1 MCEKKQTVLGI
12 LAHVDAGKTTLCEAM
27 LYLSGKL
34 KKLGRVDH
42 RDSFLDTHS
51 LERARGI
58 TIFSKQA
65 VLPLADGELTLLD
78 TPGHVDFSA
87 EMERTLQVLDCALL
101 VISGTDGVQAHT
113 ETLWRLL
120 RRYAVSTFVFVTKMD
135 LPGSGEAA
143 IMEEL
148 RRRLGEGCV
157 DFTSPAADQE
167 ERLAMCSETA
177 MERYLETGALTDED
191 LRGMIAR
198 RELFPVFFGSGLR
211 LDGVEELLEALER
224 LRPCSPDRGAFAAL
238 VYKISRD
245 AQGKR
250 LSHVKITG
258 GELKVRDL
266 LRYRGEDGQDHEEKV
281 TQIRV
286 YAGEKFESPESVG
299 TGQICCLTGLTATF
313 PGQGLGAEPE
323 GAAPVLEPVLSYRLL
338 LPAGTDPAVLL
349 PKLQQLDEE
358 DPQLHIRWNERLQEI
373 SVQLM
378 GKVQTE
384 VFRSLVKERFDVE
397 VGLDAGHILYRETIA
412 DTVEGVGHFEPLRH
426 YAEVHLL
433 MEPLPRGSGLVLDS
447 TVSEDVLDRNW
458 QRLILT
464 HLAERQHP
472 GVLTGSPI
480 TDMKIT
486 LAAGRAHLKHTE
498 GGDFRQATYRAV
510 RQGLM
515 QAKNILLEPWY
526 AFRIE
531 VPAEQIGRVISDV
544 RAMNG
549 VFDSP
554 EDAGDMLCL
563 QGSAPVS
570 AMQGYMEELVSF
582 SRGRG
587 RLSLRLEGY
596 RPCHEQEKAIAAIGY
611 DPESDTENPADS
623 VFCAHGGG
631 FNVRWSE
638 VPEYMHLESCL
649 KKEAAPEP
657 VQQICR
663 SMSIDER
670 ELEAIME
677 REFGPIRRPEYRPAQ
692 RNEAP
697 NAVPVQRKK
706 EYLIVD
712 GYNLIFAWS
721 ETKKLAEE
729 RLDLA
734 RGKLMDALSNYCG
747 FTKAE
752 LVLVFDG
759 FRKPGNPGERSE
771 YHNIHVAFTAD
782 GETADAFIERFADEI
797 GRNYDVRVVTSDNL
811 IRLSA
816 LRSGVLR
823 TSSKEFSLE
832 LEWVLQQIDAVLK
845 QSNRNAHTTKLKSGL
860 TNGKNG
866 TDQKG

>member
-1 MCEKKQTVLGI
+1 MCDLNDKYSVLGI

-65 VLPLADGELTLLD
+65 VMPLGEGELTLLD

-87 EMERTLQVLDCALL
+87 ETERTLSVLDCALL

-120 RRYAVSTFVFVTKMD
+120 RRYRVPCFVFVTKMD
-135 LPGSGEAA
+135 LGGSDEER

-148 RRRLGEGCV
+148 RRRLGEGCLN
-157 DFTSPAADQE
+157 FTHPAPDQG
-167 ERLAMCSETA
+167 ERIAVCSETA
-177 MERYLETGALTDED
+177 MESYLENGALTDAD
-191 LRGMIAR
+191 LRGMIER
-198 RELFPVFFGSGLR
+198 RELFPCFFGSGLR
-211 LDGVEELLEALER
+211 LQGVEELLDALTR
-224 LRPCSPDRGAFAAL
+224 LRPTAVRRETFGARVF
-238 VYKISRD
+238 KISRD
-245 AQGKR
+245 PQGKR
-250 LSHVKITG
+250 LTWLKITG
-258 GELKVRDL
+258 GTLRPRTS
-266 LRYRGEDGQDHEEKV
+266 LRYRGEDGETYEEKI
-281 TQIRV
+281 TQLRL
-286 YAGEKFESPESVG
+286 YSGEKFEAPEEMSQ
-299 TGQICCLTGLTATF
+299 GQICAVTGLTATY
-313 PGQGLGAEPE
+313 PGLGLGEEPE
-323 GAAPVLEPVLSYRLL
+323 GAAPLLEPVLSYRLL
-338 LPAGTDPAVLL
+338 LPEGTDPMTLL
-349 PKLQQLDEE
+349 PKLRQLDEE
-358 DPQLHIRWNERLQEI
+358 DPQLHVLWNERLGEI

-378 GKVQTE
+378 GRVQAE
-384 VFRSLVKERFDVE
+384 IFQSLVRERFGVE
-397 VGLDAGHILYRETIA
+397 LALDTGHILYRETIA

-433 MEPLPRGSGLVLDS
+433 LEPLPRGSGLRLES
-447 TVSEDVLDRNW
+447 AVSEDVLDRNW
-458 QRLILT
+458 QRLILS

-486 LAAGRAHLKHTE
+486 LCAGRAHLKHTE
-498 GGDFRQATYRAV
+498 GGDFRQATYRAL

-515 QAKNILLEPWY
+515 QAESVLLEPWY
-526 AFRIE
+526 AFTIE
-531 VPAEQIGRVISDV
+531 VPPEQIGRAISDV
-544 RAMNG
+544 RAMSG

-554 EDAGDMLCL
+554 EEAGDMLRL
-563 QGSAPVS
+563 IGSAPVS
-570 AMQGYMEELVSF
+570 EMNSYMEELVSY

-587 RLSLRLEGY
+587 RMNLRPDGY
-596 RPCHEQEKAIAAIGY
+596 RPCHEQGKVVAALDY
-611 DPESDTENPADS
+611 DPMSDTDNPADS
-623 VFCAHGGG
+623 VFCAHGAG
-631 FNVRWSE
+631 FNVRWDQ

-649 KKEAAPEP
+649 KKPESPEP
-657 VQQICR
+657 PPASR
-663 SMSIDER
+663 RRMSIDER
-670 ELEAIME
+670 ELEEIME

-697 NAVPVQRKK
+697 TPVSAPRKK
-706 EYLIVD
+706 QYIIVD
-712 GYNLIFAWS
+712 GYNLIFAW
-721 ETKKLAEE
+721 EELKKLAAE

-734 RGKLMDALSNYCG
+734 RGKLMDMLSSYCG

-759 FRKPGNPGERSE
+759 FRTPGNPGERSE
-771 YHNIHVAFTAD
+771 YHNIHVAYT
-782 GETADAFIERFADEI
+782 GENETGDAFIERLADEI

-823 TSSKEFSLE
+823 TGSKEFSVEVQGVLE
-832 LEWVLQQIDAVLK
+832 QIEALLR
-845 QSNRNAHTTKLKSGL
+845 QSNQNAHTTKLKD
-860 TNGKNG
+860 GK
-866 TDQKG
+866 Q